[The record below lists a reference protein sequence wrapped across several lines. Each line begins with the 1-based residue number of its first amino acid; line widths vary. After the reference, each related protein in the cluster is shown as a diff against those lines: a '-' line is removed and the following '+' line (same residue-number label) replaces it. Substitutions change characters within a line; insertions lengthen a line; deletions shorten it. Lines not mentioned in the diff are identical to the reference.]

1 MVPAAPEGL
10 EPVAAAVRSKDATWE
25 SALVLP
31 SGVLGVAVDAAKA
44 RAKQ

>member
-31 SGVLGVAVDAAKA
+31 SGVLGVAFDAAKA